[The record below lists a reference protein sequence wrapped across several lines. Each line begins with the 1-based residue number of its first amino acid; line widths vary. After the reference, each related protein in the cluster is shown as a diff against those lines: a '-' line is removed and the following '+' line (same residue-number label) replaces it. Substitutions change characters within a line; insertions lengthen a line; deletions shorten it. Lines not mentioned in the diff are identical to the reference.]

1 MKETL
6 EAQYNQTT
14 ALLNETRANIKL
26 LMDRELELQSRVNA
40 LEDLARGEKQRVER
54 EEAEAKKAA
63 DEDTP
68 SETCTET
75 AE

>member
-1 MKETL
+1 MKEIL

-14 ALLNETRANIKL
+14 ALLSETRANIKL
-26 LMDRELELQSRVNA
+26 LMDRELELQSRMNA

-68 SETCTET
+68 GETCTET